1 MGFSALMYE
10 AMTRRHGRLNQSN
23 SWQHFGRLVTEQIS
37 MEALGIRKLTRLI
50 KRLLWLLPILLVAA
64 DTKAN
69 HVVIAQWN
77 FNSNPPDP
85 QTRTGAII
93 PSFGV
98 GTATLVGGQTFEF
111 FEGSENDP
119 IAYDNSGW

>member
-1 MGFSALMYE
+1 
-10 AMTRRHGRLNQSN
+10 
-23 SWQHFGRLVTEQIS
+23 
-37 MEALGIRKLTRLI
+37 MEALAIRKLTRLI
-50 KRLLWLLPILLVAA
+50 KRLLWLLLILLVAA

-77 FNSNPPDP
+77 FNSNPPDA

-98 GTATLVGGQTFEF
+98 GTAALVGGQTFEF
-111 FEGSENDP
+111 YEV
-119 IAYDNSGW
+119 NSAPVLPAAEHSDVGRADSAHGDEQGERCGHPGQRADVSVGKRAD